1 MRDYTLAYTKDVTDD
16 LRKLFKENE
25 AYVQWDKNFNFWQG
39 TIFYEENVKIEPHTL
54 QVNTSGRLYEIGA
67 FSYIRSTLPTDTTIG
82 RYTSIASNVTTFGEG
97 HPGSHFS
104 TSPVFYKKDFFPFSA
119 NEKESKSSLFQKQ
132 EWDYHAIRKPITI
145 GNDVWIGQDV
155 VLKDGITIGDGAIIG
170 QGALVTKDVP
180 PYASVGGVP
189 AKVIRYRFEEEII
202 GKLKASKWWTYA
214 YWDFCGIN
222 TEDRPEVFLKKLN
235 RLIEEKAL
243 RRYQPQ
249 AITFKDL
256 SK

>member
-1 MRDYTLAYTKDVTDD
+1 MIHTKDVTDA
-16 LRKLFKENE
+16 LRELFKENE

-39 TIFYEENVKIEPHTL
+39 TIFYEEKVKIEPHTL
-54 QVNTSGRLYEIGA
+54 QANTSGRLYEIGS
-67 FSYIRSTLPTDTTIG
+67 FSYVLSTLPTDTTIG

-97 HPGSHFS
+97 HPVSHFS
-104 TSPVFYKKDFFPFSA
+104 TSPVFYKKDIFPFSA

-132 EWDYHAIRKPITI
+132 EWHYHTIRRPITI

-180 PYASVGGVP
+180 PYAIVGGVP
-189 AKVIRYRFEEEII
+189 AKIIRYRFE
-202 GKLKASKWWTYA
+202 GKTVEKLQASKWWTYA
-214 YWDFCGIN
+214 YWDFTGIK
-222 TEDRPEVFLKKLN
+222 TEDTPEIFLKKLN
-235 RLIEEKAL
+235 RLIREKAIL
-243 RRYQPQ
+243 PYKPR

-256 SK
+256 SH

>member
-1 MRDYTLAYTKDVTDD
+1 MAYTKDVTDD

-82 RYTSIASNVTTFGEG
+82 RYTSIASNVATFGEG
-97 HPGSHFS
+97 HPVSHFS

-119 NEKESKSSLFQKQ
+119 NEKEGKSSLFQKQ
-132 EWDYHAIRKPITI
+132 EWNYHTIRKPITI
-145 GNDVWIGQDV
+145 GD
-155 VLKDGITIGDGAIIG
+155 
-170 QGALVTKDVP
+170 GALVTKDVP
-180 PYASVGGVP
+180 PYAIVGGVP

-202 GKLKASKWWTYA
+202 EKLQASKWWTYA
-214 YWDFCGIN
+214 YWDFAGIN

-243 RRYQPQ
+243 RPYQPQ